1 MRNPMERVKNFF
13 KIKENIYYKEG
24 PTGLE
29 NSENQ
34 RHLSINIKDFSLRKG
49 IVVVSV
55 TTLAVVGLMNAKA
68 NINKEKEEYNNAV
81 LVGQLS
87 VNRQNLQSGINPP
100 NLEDMATRI
109 KQNDLLDNPV
119 KSSLNP
125 EDLGQKDRL
134 ARAISGA
141 TRAFN
146 KALNEKGI
154 ELPKELDA
162 NKVKDNVNFEGQPR
176 MIDRG
181 EEERLEALRKRLG
194 MMKR

>member
-1 MRNPMERVKNFF
+1 MRNPLERVKNFF
-13 KIKENIYYKEG
+13 KVKENIYYKEG

-29 NSENQ
+29 NSENEK
-34 RHLSINIKDFSLRKG
+34 HLSINIKDFSLRKG

-55 TTLAVVGLMNAKA
+55 VTLAVVGLMNAKA
-68 NINKEKEEYNNAV
+68 NIAKEKEEYNNAV

-87 VNRQNLQSGINPP
+87 VSRQNLQTGINPP
-100 NLEDMATRI
+100 NLEDMANRI
-109 KQNDLLDNPV
+109 KENDLSDNPV

-125 EDLGQKDRL
+125 DDLGQKEKLGRV
-134 ARAISGA
+134 ISSA

-162 NKVKDNVNFEGQPR
+162 DKVKDNVNFEGQPR

-181 EEERLEALRKRLG
+181 EEERLEVLRKRLG